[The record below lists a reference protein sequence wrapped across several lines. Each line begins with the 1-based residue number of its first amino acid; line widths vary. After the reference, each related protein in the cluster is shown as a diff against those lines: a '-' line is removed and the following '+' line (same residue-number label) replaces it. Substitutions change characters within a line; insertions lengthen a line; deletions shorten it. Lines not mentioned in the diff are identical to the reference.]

1 MKKNIL
7 LGSIVVLSLI
17 LGACGNNGGKTSE
30 TTKKETKEA
39 ISQSIVISTPAPIST
54 LDTTQTT
61 DKNTFTMV
69 QHLFEGLTRFDET
82 TTPVPGIAKTIDVSE
97 DGKEYNFTLRE
108 DAKWSNGETITAHDF
123 EYAWK
128 RLLSPDTQ
136 GPNAYLL
143 DNVVNGLAV
152 RNGEKPVDEVG
163 FKATSDTEFKVTL
176 ENPQPSFLSVLAIGW
191 LAPQQQ
197 AYVEKTGAAYG
208 TNSDSLLY
216 NGAFVLTNWDGTS
229 DTWTL
234 EKNKEYYDQEA
245 VKLEE
250 VSVQTLKEENTGI
263 SLFEGGDLDLVRI
276 SGQNVAQYSNLD
288 GYVTF
293 NDVANSFLDFN
304 KKEGSPLANLDLR
317 KAIAL
322 AIDKEALTESVLAD
336 GSKPLNGL
344 VPAGLDSNPKTN
356 EDYRKYSGD
365 HVTYNVDEAK
375 KHWKQA
381 QKEVGEK
388 LEVNLLAA
396 DTDQGKKVSEY
407 IQSQLE
413 ENLPG
418 LKINV
423 NLQPSNN
430 VNQSRREKNYEI
442 SLSGWIAGSSEIDSY
457 FNLYV
462 TNSSYNYGNYNNKE
476 YTDLVVKAKTV
487 DANDSNKQFEDY
499 KKAEEILLEQ
509 DSAHVPVYQSASNYL
524 VNPKIKNVEYP
535 SYGGYFFLRNA
546 ELTE

>member
-163 FKATSDTEFKVTL
+163 FKAISDTEFKVTL
-176 ENPQPSFLSVLAIGW
+176 ENPQPTFLSVLAIGW

-344 VPAGLDSNPKTN
+344 VPAGLYSNPETN

-509 DSAHVPVYQSASNYL
+509 DNAHVPVYQSASNYL

>member
-322 AIDKEALTESVLAD
+322 AIDKDALTESVLAD

-344 VPAGLDSNPKTN
+344 VPAGLDSNPETN

>member
-39 ISQSIVISTPAPIST
+39 ISQSIVISTLAPIST

-163 FKATSDTEFKVTL
+163 FKATSDTEFKVIL

-288 GYVTF
+288 GYVMF

-322 AIDKEALTESVLAD
+322 AIDKDALTESVLAD

-344 VPAGLDSNPKTN
+344 VPAGLYSNPETN

-375 KHWKQA
+375 QHWKQA

>member
-143 DNVVNGLAV
+143 DNVVNGLAI

-322 AIDKEALTESVLAD
+322 AIDKDALTESVLAD

-344 VPAGLDSNPKTN
+344 VPAGLYSNPETN
-356 EDYRKYSGD
+356 EDYRKYSGN

>member
-39 ISQSIVISTPAPIST
+39 ISQSIVISIPAPIST

-322 AIDKEALTESVLAD
+322 AIDKDALTESVLAD

-344 VPAGLDSNPKTN
+344 VPAGLYSNPETN

>member
-344 VPAGLDSNPKTN
+344 VPAGLYSNPETN

>member
-69 QHLFEGLTRFDET
+69 QHLFEGLTRFVET

-322 AIDKEALTESVLAD
+322 AIDKDALTESVLAD

-344 VPAGLDSNPKTN
+344 VPAGLYSNPETN

>member
-7 LGSIVVLSLI
+7 LGSIVVLSII

-304 KKEGSPLANLDLR
+304 KKDGSPLANLDLR

-344 VPAGLDSNPKTN
+344 VPAGLYSNPETN

>member
-143 DNVVNGLAV
+143 DNVVNGLAI

-344 VPAGLDSNPKTN
+344 VPAGLDSNPETN

-476 YTDLVVKAKTV
+476 YTDLVVKAKIV

>member
-128 RLLSPDTQ
+128 RLLSPDMQ

-344 VPAGLDSNPKTN
+344 VPAGLYSNPETN